1 MECKNSVESL
11 IRSVRLA
18 GMVDIKYVKMSS
30 KGYGRTKKSK
40 DERIKVCGHFAREMP
55 ESTDAKVI

>member
-1 MECKNSVESL
+1 
-11 IRSVRLA
+11 
-18 GMVDIKYVKMSS
+18 MVDIKYVKMSS